1 MPISKRWAFLVGIN
15 RYTDYGT
22 LSYCVD
28 DVLALEKLLKALD
41 YTVVSLH
48 DRLDQEDRDGNPN
61 PRYPTENNIRAELK
75 NLCKAIKDGEKQG
88 QDDLLLIYF
97 ACHGTRQPDNQPR
110 LVARDTRKSLV
121 QTGAISIVEIEQEM
135 NASGAGCKILM
146 LDACHMGLAKTGTR
160 APEDPDLL
168 RKIHDLA
175 KGYALIAASTD
186 QQDAHEWDGA
196 KHGVFSFYVL
206 SGLSGKADF
215 HGKSYV
221 TVGDLSNYI
230 LDKLQDWRV
239 QQGVDQ
245 VPQGRVEGNLGDFIL
260 VDQYHRLQQL
270 AISEVSPSESAQA
283 PGQGLQSRGRSPNQI
298 VECLW
303 SLDCEPQCQT
313 FKTNTPTARRA
324 AAFVVQAK
332 DKRIQHWLV
341 KRLVNQIP
349 NVANAR
355 VFPITVPTHPMW
367 KNRDFWELWTDLA
380 RKLHCPS
387 EPAAVIE
394 SLVQVYRTKPIIMA
408 MYGWSGVSRSQALQR
423 QVLDELWQPLVEAI
437 GALKEQPLRSRVILF
452 LAEGQDQVA
461 EAPTSNNPANPV
473 VPIRLEPLTQINSDH
488 LADWFLSDKVFPE
501 LSQNRSEAQIEAL
514 INEEILEW
522 SADPDQAIEQICYIF
537 GLENGIADIEA
548 DWRLAG

>member
-1 MPISKRWAFLVGIN
+1 MPIRKRWAFLVGIN

-28 DVLALEKLLKALD
+28 DVLALEKLLTAVD
-41 YTVVSLH
+41 FTVVSLH
-48 DRLDQEDRDGNPN
+48 DRLDRDSS
-61 PRYPTENNIRAELK
+61 RYPTENNIRAELK
-75 NLCKAIKDGEKQG
+75 NLCKAINDGENQG

-97 ACHGTRQPDNQPR
+97 ACHGTRQPDDQPR

-121 QTGAISIVEIEQEM
+121 QTGAISIAEIEQEM

-146 LDACHMGLAKTGTR
+146 LDACHIGLGKTGTR

-175 KGYALIAASTD
+175 KGYALVAASTD
-186 QQDAHEWDGA
+186 QQDAHEWDGVN
-196 KHGVFSFYVL
+196 HGVFSFYVL
-206 SGLSGKADF
+206 SGLSGKADL

-221 TVGDLSNYI
+221 TVADLSGYI

-239 QQGVDQ
+239 QHSVDQ

-260 VDQYHRLQQL
+260 VDQYHRLQPL
-270 AISEVSPSESAQA
+270 AISEVSSTELTQTT
-283 PGQGLQSRGRSPNQI
+283 GQGLQSRGRSPNQI

-303 SLDCEPQCQT
+303 SLDCDPQCQK
-313 FKTNTPTARRA
+313 FKANTPRTRRA

-367 KNRDFWELWTDLA
+367 KNRDFEELWRDLA
-380 RKLHCPS
+380 GKLHCPG
-387 EPAAVIE
+387 EKAAVIE
-394 SLVQVYRTKPIIMA
+394 ALVEVYRTKPIIMA
-408 MYGWSGVSRSQALQR
+408 MYGWSDGSRSQALQQ

-437 GALKEQPLRSRVILF
+437 GALREQPFRSRVILF
-452 LAEGQDQVA
+452 LAEGREQID
-461 EAPTSNNPANPV
+461 EDSAPDNSANPV
-473 VPIRLEPLTQINSDH
+473 IPIRLEPLTQISRDH
-488 LADWFLSDKVFPE
+488 LAEWFESDAVYPV
-501 LSQNRSEAQIEAL
+501 LSQYVPEDQIGAL
-514 INEEILEW
+514 IDEEILEW
-522 SADPDQAIEQICYIF
+522 SSDPVQAIEEICYIF
-537 GLENGIADIEA
+537 ELENGIADIEA

>member
-1 MPISKRWAFLVGIN
+1 MPIRKRWAFLVGIN

-28 DVLALEKLLKALD
+28 DVLALEKLLTAAD
-41 YTVVSLH
+41 YNVVSLH
-48 DRLDQEDRDGNPN
+48 DRLDRDS
-61 PRYPTENNIRAELK
+61 PRYPTENNIRAELQQ
-75 NLCKAIKDGEKQG
+75 LCAAIKDGENQG
-88 QDDLLLIYF
+88 EDDLLMVYF
-97 ACHGTRQPDNQPR
+97 ACHGTRQPDDQPR
-110 LVARDTRKSLV
+110 LVARDTRKALV
-121 QTGAISIVEIEQEM
+121 QKGAISIVEIEQEM
-135 NASGAGCKILM
+135 NASGVGCKILM
-146 LDACHMGLAKTGTR
+146 LDACHIGLGKTGTR

-168 RKIHDLA
+168 RKMHDLA

-206 SGLSGKADF
+206 SGLSGEADL

-221 TVGDLSNYI
+221 TVADLSGYI

-239 QQGVDQ
+239 QHSVDQ

-260 VDQYHRLQQL
+260 VDQYHRLQPL
-270 AISEVSPSESAQA
+270 SISEVLPSESAQV
-283 PGQGLQSRGRSPNQI
+283 PGQGLQSRGRSPNQVI
-298 VECLW
+298 ECLW
-303 SLDCEPQCQT
+303 SLDCEHQCQT
-313 FKTNTPTARRA
+313 FKTNTSRTRRA

-332 DKRIQHWLV
+332 DSRIQHWLV

-367 KNRDFWELWTDLA
+367 KNRDFGELWTDLA

-394 SLVQVYRTKPIIMA
+394 ALVRVYLTQPIIMA
-408 MYGWSGVSRSQALQR
+408 MYGWSGVSRSQALQK

-452 LAEGQDQVA
+452 LAEGRELAA
-461 EAPTSNNPANPV
+461 EAPAANNPANPV
-473 VPIRLEPLTQINSDH
+473 VPIRLAPLTEINQDH
-488 LADWFLSDKVFPE
+488 LADWFLSDEVFQR
-501 LSQNRSEAQIEAL
+501 LSQHIPEDQIGAL
-514 INEEILEW
+514 IEEEILEW
-522 SADPDQAIEQICYIF
+522 SSDPVQAIEEICYIF
-537 GLENGIADIEA
+537 ELENGIADIEA